1 MISTSVIT
9 SASAA
14 EIWRI
19 WTDVEHSPIWDTD
32 VAWSSLDG
40 PFFVGTRGAFKLK
53 EGPKLSFVLDQ
64 VAYQQ
69 HYSNTVKLP
78 GIALTFS
85 HHIEPLSAQEIRITH
100 GAVIR
105 GPVGFM
111 LAPLLKLKLRKALT
125 DSLQRMVALAVIDQV

>member
-19 WTDVEHSPIWDTD
+19 WTDVEHSPVWDTD
-32 VAWSSLDG
+32 VAWSRLDG
-40 PFFVGTRGAFKLK
+40 PLFVGTRGAFK
-53 EGPKLSFVLDQ
+53 LDQ